1 MDERKMYACMA
12 RYIFCM
18 CIMLYYHRCL
28 VLGMIQRDTTTNI
41 EAFDEQKALQQALL
55 LVELL
60 KSENQKIERA
70 PATPLVHHWPRR
82 VDSILSARRKWKR
95 RDPQIDSN
103 LYYDIPAR
111 RNYYNEE
118 DKENAGGWRRF
129 QYEDA
134 FGPQPGGIN
143 ISRTTSSASPS
154 INSSSPLN
162 AATTSIAGTEK
173 DNLLTVSSS
182 SFAVSTPKTSP
193 SEITAS
199 VTASTMKATVTTP
212 LTTLSR
218 TTGRIMLL
226 FSRKNTSTA
235 FNVLNSN
242 DDGKLQSKA
251 ENLVSSTKLGAQ
263 NHLKLSNGTPR
274 DSELA
279 LSQAAAELEKELGPN
294 FGNWKNRMTR
304 KIPKIWQASTRV
316 HLARS
321 TRYPIPLPENHAFC
335 YTNPYSALCRTF
347 I

>member
-60 KSENQKIERA
+60 KSEYTRVLRENKEMQSNRLLWEEGSITCATTKNQKIERA

-162 AATTSIAGTEK
+162 AATTSIA
-173 DNLLTVSSS
+173 
-182 SFAVSTPKTSP
+182 A
-193 SEITAS
+193 
-199 VTASTMKATVTTP
+199 
-212 LTTLSR
+212 
-218 TTGRIMLL
+218 TGRIMLL